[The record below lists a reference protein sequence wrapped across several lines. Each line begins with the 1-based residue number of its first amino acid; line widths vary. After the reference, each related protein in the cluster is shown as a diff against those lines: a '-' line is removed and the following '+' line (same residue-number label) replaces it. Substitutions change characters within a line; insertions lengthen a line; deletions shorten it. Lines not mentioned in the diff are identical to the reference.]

1 MRTLN
6 RRTTTGLGTVPALL
20 AALALAAVAAG
31 PALAKEGFQAFL
43 DAPIGRDTPGG
54 TTLLVGV
61 SVIFPDGSVTH
72 PVEGSPLYLELVGR
86 DGSSVREMGRED
98 RSGHYVF
105 RIEVPP
111 AGTASVDVG
120 VRGTSDLPIE
130 LVGLALVPGGI
141 DSKTAQAA
149 PPLAPA
155 VTPLARASVAPPAV
169 APAAVP
175 ATAPAPAL
183 GRRTV
188 DGGGRAPRR
197 RRCAGGAPRRRRA
210 DARGQPAVADPRP
223 PGVRA
228 GARGLT
234 PSCGRRR
241 PTSPMPPR
249 RCSFGAPR
257 PATRRRTASS

>member
-6 RRTTTGLGTVPALL
+6 RRTTTRLGTVPALL

-61 SVIFPDGSVTH
+61 SVIFPEGSVAH

-98 RSGHYVF
+98 KSGHYVV

-111 AGTASVDVG
+111 AGVGSVQIG

-130 LVGLALVPGGI
+130 LLGLTLVPGGI
-141 DSKTAQAA
+141 DAQTAQAA

-155 VTPLARASVAPPAV
+155 ATPLARASVAPPAV
-169 APAAVP
+169 APAVVP
-175 ATAPAPAL
+175 ATTPASAPAA
-183 GRRTV
+183 
-188 DGGGRAPRR
+188 APSTLTIVLLV
-197 RRCAGGAPRRRRA
+197 G
-210 DARGQPAVADPRP
+210 
-223 PGVRA
+223 A
-228 GARGLT
+228 GAFAGLLAGIGLT
-234 PSCGRRR
+234 LAANRRSRMPGHPS
-241 PTSPMPPR
+241 SE
-249 RCSFGAPR
+249 
-257 PATRRRTASS
+257 PAHEA

>member
-6 RRTTTGLGTVPALL
+6 RRTTTRLGTVPALL

-61 SVIFPDGSVTH
+61 SVIFPEGSVAH

-98 RSGHYVF
+98 KSGHYVV

-111 AGTASVDVG
+111 AGVA
-120 VRGTSDLPIE
+120 VRRDRRPRHERPADRAPGPDARP
-130 LVGLALVPGGI
+130 GRDRRADGPGGA
-141 DSKTAQAA
+141 T
-149 PPLAPA
+149 
-155 VTPLARASVAPPAV
+155 ARAGSDAV
-169 APAAVP
+169 G
-175 ATAPAPAL
+175 TGL
-183 GRRTV
+183 GRAAGRGARRRPRHHARVRPGSRAV
-188 DGGGRAPRR
+188 DAHDRAPRR
-197 RRCAGGAPRRRRA
+197 RRCARGAARRHRA
-210 DARGQPAVADPRP
+210 DARGQPAVADARAPV
-223 PGVRA
+223 VRA

-257 PATRRRTASS
+257 PVTRRRTASW